1 MIYFFV
7 NQVQKSMNIA
17 QKKERIIVTEKVWN
31 NLESYYFD
39 FFFSPV
45 FFGLL
50 NDLKMLND
58 GLRSLH
64 DEFIE

>member
-39 FFFSPV
+39 FFFFV